1 MTEAA
6 GKDLSDVLTSLR
18 KLVADE
24 PELDTIP
31 QVVEKQDKAEAE
43 ASSETL
49 VLCPSLRVDEE
60 EVSEPPS
67 LEAKITKLEKLI
79 AHSDQLWE
87 PDDVEQDDFAGSKTT
102 LPLDVVSEAGREIVE
117 TALVQNEQVSTTLAT
132 SESASL
138 DQEELRALVADMIRD
153 ELRGAL
159 GEQITKNIRK
169 LVRREINSALIN
181 QRID

>member
-31 QVVEKQDKAEAE
+31 QAVEKQDKAE

-60 EVSEPPS
+60 EV
-67 LEAKITKLEKLI
+67 
-79 AHSDQLWE
+79 
-87 PDDVEQDDFAGSKTT
+87 
-102 LPLDVVSEAGREIVE
+102 
-117 TALVQNEQVSTTLAT
+117 
-132 SESASL
+132 
-138 DQEELRALVADMIRD
+138 
-153 ELRGAL
+153 
-159 GEQITKNIRK
+159 
-169 LVRREINSALIN
+169 
-181 QRID
+181 

>member
-24 PELDTIP
+24 PKLDTIP
-31 QVVEKQDKAEAE
+31 QVVEKQDKAEE
-43 ASSETL
+43 SSETL

-117 TALVQNEQVSTTLAT
+117 TALVQNEQVSATLAT
-132 SESASL
+132 SESDPL

>member
-31 QVVEKQDKAEAE
+31 QAVEKQDKPE

-102 LPLDVVSEAGREIVE
+102 IPLDVVSEAGREIVE

>member
-31 QVVEKQDKAEAE
+31 QAVEKQDKAE

-102 LPLDVVSEAGREIVE
+102 LPFDVVSEAGREIVE
-117 TALVQNEQVSTTLAT
+117 TALVQNEQVSATLAT